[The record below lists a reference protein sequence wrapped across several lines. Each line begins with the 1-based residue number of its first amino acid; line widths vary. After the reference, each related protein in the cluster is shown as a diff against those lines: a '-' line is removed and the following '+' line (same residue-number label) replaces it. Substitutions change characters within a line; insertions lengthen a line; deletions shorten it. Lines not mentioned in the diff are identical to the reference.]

1 MKIKE
6 LFKNSP
12 VISLEIFP
20 PKPESPVEIILDT
33 IDALSDL
40 KPDFISVTYGAG
52 GSSKSHTLEIANLIK
67 NKYGIEALAHLTCIN
82 STKSDIDKVLNEL
95 KGYGVDN
102 ILALRGDLPQDDSFD
117 VSAKRDFKYAGDLV
131 SYIKGKDEFCLA
143 GACYPEGHIENTD
156 TISDLH
162 NLKSKVDKGI
172 DFLITQLFFDN
183 NLLYDFKE
191 KLDILG
197 IDIPI
202 SAGVMPVINKR
213 QIERITNLCGAS
225 IPLKF
230 RRILDKYEHNP
241 EALKDAGVAYATEQ
255 IIDLLSSGIDGIHL
269 YSMNRPD
276 IARGIFNQIQNIRNY
291 FQSSKEARV
300 KAASSY

>member
-6 LFKNSP
+6 LFQYSP

-20 PKPESPVEIILDT
+20 PKPESPVETILDT

-52 GSSKSHTLEIANLIK
+52 GSSKSHTVEIANIIK
-67 NKYGIEALAHLTCIN
+67 NRYNIEALAHLTCIN
-82 STKSDIDKVLNEL
+82 STKQDIDRILREL
-95 KGYGVDN
+95 KGYDIDN
-102 ILALRGDLPQDDSFD
+102 ILALRGDLPQDDNFD
-117 VSAKRDFKYAGDLV
+117 FTAKRDFGYANDLV
-131 SYIKGKDEFCLA
+131 EHIKVKNDFCVA
-143 GACYPEGHIENTD
+143 GACYPEGHIENPD
-156 TISDLH
+156 IISDLH
-162 NLKSKVDKGI
+162 SLKYKVDTGV

-183 NLLYDFKE
+183 NLFYNFKE
-191 KLDILG
+191 KIDLLG
-197 IDIPI
+197 INVPI
-202 SAGVMPVINKR
+202 SAGIMPVINKR
-213 QIERITNLCGAS
+213 QIERITKLCGAS

-230 RRILDKYEHNP
+230 RRIMEKYEHNP

-255 IIDLLSSGIDGIHL
+255 IIELLSFGVDGIHL

-276 IARGIFNQIQNIRNY
+276 IARGIFNQIQNIR
-291 FQSSKEARV
+291 SV

>member
-6 LFKNSP
+6 LFKYGRP

-20 PKPESPVEIILDT
+20 PKPESPVETILDT

-52 GSSKSHTLEIANLIK
+52 GSSKSHTIEIANLIK
-67 NKYGIEALAHLTCIN
+67 NKYNVEALAHLTCIN
-82 STKSDIDKVLNEL
+82 SKKSDIDRVLGEL
-95 KGYGVDN
+95 KGYDVEN
-102 ILALRGDLPQDDSFD
+102 VLALRGDLPQDGSFD
-117 VSAKRDFKYAGDLV
+117 FTAKRDFGYAKDLV
-131 SYIKGKDEFCLA
+131 NYIKEKNDFCIA
-143 GACYPEGHIENTD
+143 GACYPEGHIENPD
-156 TISDLH
+156 IISDLH
-162 NLKSKVDKGI
+162 NLKCKVDTGM

-183 NLLYDFKE
+183 NLFYNFKE
-191 KLDILG
+191 KVDLLG

-202 SAGVMPVINKR
+202 SAGIMPVINKK
-213 QIERITNLCGAS
+213 QIERITKLCGAS

-230 RRILDKYEHNP
+230 RRIMDKYEYNP

-255 IIDLLSSGIDGIHL
+255 IIDLLSFGIDGIHL

-276 IARGIFNQIQNIRNY
+276 IARGIFNQIENIRT
-291 FQSSKEARV
+291 V
-300 KAASSY
+300 KVASSY

>member
-6 LFKNSP
+6 LFKYGRP

-20 PKPESPVEIILDT
+20 PKPESPVETILDT

-52 GSSKSHTLEIANLIK
+52 GSSKSHTIEIANLIK
-67 NKYGIEALAHLTCIN
+67 NKYNVEALAHLTCIN
-82 STKSDIDKVLNEL
+82 SKKSDIDRVLGEL
-95 KGYGVDN
+95 KGYDVDN
-102 ILALRGDLPQDDSFD
+102 VLALRGDLPQDGSFD
-117 VSAKRDFKYAGDLV
+117 FTAKRDFGYAKDLV
-131 SYIKGKDEFCLA
+131 NYIKEKNDFCIA
-143 GACYPEGHIENTD
+143 GACYPEGHIENSD
-156 TISDLH
+156 IISDLH
-162 NLKSKVDKGI
+162 NLKCKVDTGV

-183 NLLYDFKE
+183 NLFYNFKE
-191 KLDILG
+191 KVDLLG

-202 SAGVMPVINKR
+202 SAGIMPVINKK
-213 QIERITNLCGAS
+213 QIERITKLCGAS

-230 RRILDKYEHNP
+230 RRIMDKYEYNP

-255 IIDLLSSGIDGIHL
+255 IIDLLSFGIDGIHL

-276 IARGIFNQIQNIRNY
+276 IARGIFNQIENIRT
-291 FQSSKEARV
+291 V
-300 KAASSY
+300 KVASSY

>member
-52 GSSKSHTLEIANLIK
+52 GSSKSHTIEIANLIK
-67 NKYGIEALAHLTCIN
+67 NKYNVEALAHLTCIN
-82 STKSDIDKVLNEL
+82 SKKSDIDRVLGEL
-95 KGYGVDN
+95 KGYDVDN
-102 ILALRGDLPQDDSFD
+102 VLALRGDLPQDGSFD
-117 VSAKRDFKYAGDLV
+117 FTAKRDFGYAKDLV
-131 SYIKGKDEFCLA
+131 NYIKEKNDFCIA
-143 GACYPEGHIENTD
+143 GACYPEGHIENPD
-156 TISDLH
+156 IISDLH
-162 NLKSKVDKGI
+162 NLKCKVDTGV

-183 NLLYDFKE
+183 NLFYNFKE
-191 KLDILG
+191 KVDLLG

-202 SAGVMPVINKR
+202 SAGIMPVINKK
-213 QIERITNLCGAS
+213 QIERITKLCGAS

-230 RRILDKYEHNP
+230 RRIMDKYEYNP

-255 IIDLLSSGIDGIHL
+255 IIDLLSFGIDGIHL

-276 IARGIFNQIQNIRNY
+276 IARGIFNQIENIRT
-291 FQSSKEARV
+291 V
-300 KAASSY
+300 KVASSY

>member
-6 LFKNSP
+6 LFQYSP

-20 PKPESPVEIILDT
+20 PKPESPVETILDT

-52 GSSKSHTLEIANLIK
+52 GSSKSHTVEIANIIK
-67 NKYGIEALAHLTCIN
+67 NRYNIEALAHLTCIN
-82 STKSDIDKVLNEL
+82 STEQDIDRILREL
-95 KGYGVDN
+95 KGYDIDN
-102 ILALRGDLPQDDSFD
+102 ILALRGDLPQDDNFD
-117 VSAKRDFKYAGDLV
+117 FTAKRDFGYANDLV
-131 SYIKGKDEFCLA
+131 EHIKVKNDFCVA
-143 GACYPEGHIENTD
+143 GACYPEGHIENPD
-156 TISDLH
+156 IISDLH
-162 NLKSKVDKGI
+162 SLKYKVDTGV

-183 NLLYDFKE
+183 NLFYNFKE
-191 KLDILG
+191 KIDLLG
-197 IDIPI
+197 INVPI
-202 SAGVMPVINKR
+202 SAGIMPVINKR
-213 QIERITNLCGAS
+213 QIERITKLCGAS

-230 RRILDKYEHNP
+230 RRIMEKYEHNP

-255 IIDLLSSGIDGIHL
+255 IIELLSFGVDGIHL

-276 IARGIFNQIQNIRNY
+276 IARGIFNQIQNIR
-291 FQSSKEARV
+291 SV